1 MPNAYSHTIK
11 IEEVAET
18 EGECQK
24 CHEQALLGNG
34 LCSVCFDKRIDREYN
49 WGHRVG
55 LKRTINRRKANDR
68 AKRK

>member
-18 EGECQK
+18 EGECLG

-34 LCSVCFDKRIDREYN
+34 LCSVCFDKRIDREQQHGYL
-49 WGHRVG
+49 WGHRVE
-55 LKRTINRRKANDR
+55 KNHKQEEC
-68 AKRK
+68 K